1 MMEIGRI
8 AEIENSKVNNSE
20 KTQKVINVDEKN
32 KVIQEDKYKKALGS
46 GDITDK
52 NEIILDNVKFGY
64 DKSSKN
70 FFVKITR
77 GDAEFKY
84 PTEDIMKVKAYI
96 LQELESQNK

>member
-46 GDITDK
+46 GEKKNK
-52 NEIILDNVKFGY
+52 NEIILDNVRFGY
-64 DKSSKN
+64 NKSSKD

>member
-46 GDITDK
+46 GDTTDK

>member
-46 GDITDK
+46 GDIADK
-52 NEIILDNVKFGY
+52 NEIILDNVRFGY
-64 DKSSKN
+64 NKSQKT
-70 FFVKITR
+70 F
-77 GDAEFKY
+77 
-84 PTEDIMKVKAYI
+84 
-96 LQELESQNK
+96 L